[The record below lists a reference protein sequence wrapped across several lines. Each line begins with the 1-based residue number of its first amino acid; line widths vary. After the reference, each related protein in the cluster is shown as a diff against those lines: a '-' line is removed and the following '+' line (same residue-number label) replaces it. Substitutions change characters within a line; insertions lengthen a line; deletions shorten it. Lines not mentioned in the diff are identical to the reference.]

1 MRSSHSHTL
10 WSHACVLW
18 GAVGVA
24 TCYTEGWEGK
34 GLRVGT
40 RDHSCPKQ
48 WVCSRVGLRINQEA
62 LATGDRNPSQSSL
75 GHRGFI
81 GLRNKKKIQELDQH
95 QAGSKGVLGTPPPP
109 FLLTAFFLVTPELS
123 QAPPTRQRWA
133 TSALLSRITESSLA
147 SPTSLDKSCRITY
160 DRLCLGQTLSPEPLA
175 ESVAG

>member
-1 MRSSHSHTL
+1 MRSSHGHTL
-10 WSHACVLW
+10 WSRACVLW

-24 TCYTEGWEGK
+24 TCYTEGREGK

-81 GLRNKKKIQELDQH
+81 GLRNKKKNPGIRP
-95 QAGSKGVLGTPPPP
+95 ASGWIKGCSWDSTSPISADC
-109 FLLTAFFLVTPELS
+109 FLPRDPRTQPGAPDAAEMGHLRLTLPDHRKF
-123 QAPPTRQRWA
+123 
-133 TSALLSRITESSLA
+133 SRF
-147 SPTSLDKSCRITY
+147 PH
-160 DRLCLGQTLSPEPLA
+160 
-175 ESVAG
+175 

>member
-48 WVCSRVGLRINQEA
+48 
-62 LATGDRNPSQSSL
+62 
-75 GHRGFI
+75 
-81 GLRNKKKIQELDQH
+81 
-95 QAGSKGVLGTPPPP
+95 
-109 FLLTAFFLVTPELS
+109 
-123 QAPPTRQRWA
+123 
-133 TSALLSRITESSLA
+133 
-147 SPTSLDKSCRITY
+147 
-160 DRLCLGQTLSPEPLA
+160 
-175 ESVAG
+175 